1 MLASIP
7 VAKICYLNTLVIKKY
22 DLLIKFPFFSK
33 REKLL
38 LGFAK
43 KLKSSRGAQMWFDF
57 EAAIFNFLHVF
68 TTGQCLFVKSSSKH
82 EFGEWSEIFWC

>member
-7 VAKICYLNTLVIKKY
+7 VAKICYLNTLVIKKH

-43 KLKSSRGAQMWFDF
+43 RLKSSRGAQM
-57 EAAIFNFLHVF
+57 
-68 TTGQCLFVKSSSKH
+68 
-82 EFGEWSEIFWC
+82 